1 MIQLGK
7 FGAFP
12 AHQLLGVHYDITN
25 EITPFSGEPS
35 SSRPGTPSEIDGF
48 SNGPAFGQSKG
59 KKRNKDKGKA
69 KDDGASAGKSSPGW
83 GNVLRPL
90 KRQPLV
96 DAVVGE
102 DLFDRS
108 CVALI
113 ALSDD
118 ITETNEFIEDSE
130 AAKAA
135 LLSQEEIVEL
145 RAQGVTAEELIQR
158 QMERHERFGLKTDFS
173 KEKWRKRKEKK
184 YRPFL
189 LSGLLAD
196 G

>member
-1 MIQLGK
+1 LRR
-7 FGAFP
+7 A
-12 AHQLLGVHYDITN
+12 Y
-25 EITPFSGEPS
+25 
-35 SSRPGTPSEIDGF
+35 
-48 SNGPAFGQSKG
+48 
-59 KKRNKDKGKA
+59 
-69 KDDGASAGKSSPGW
+69 SP
-83 GNVLRPL
+83 
-90 KRQPLV
+90 
-96 DAVVGE
+96 
-102 DLFDRS
+102 
-108 CVALI
+108 
-113 ALSDD
+113 SDD